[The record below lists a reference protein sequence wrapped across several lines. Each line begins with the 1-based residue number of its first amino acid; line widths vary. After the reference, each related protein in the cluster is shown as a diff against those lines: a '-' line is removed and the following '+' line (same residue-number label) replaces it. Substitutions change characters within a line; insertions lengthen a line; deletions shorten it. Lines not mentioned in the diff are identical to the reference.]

1 MAITIDGTN
10 GLTSDNAALKLDGTT
25 LVVDDTNNSVGIG
38 TSNTPSNKDTVTPKL
53 VVNGSG
59 VAGSMQVVRNTT
71 PGGGGAIL
79 ELTATRG
86 SDVNSYTILQ
96 SGDGVG
102 SVVFGG
108 ADGNEFVPAASI
120 VARVDGTPGDN
131 DMPGRLVFNTTAD
144 GASSATERM
153 RLTSDGYLRMAS
165 GTGGIQFGGDTAAA
179 NALDDYEEGTF
190 TPTISGA
197 SSAGSAS
204 YNIQQGTYTK
214 VGRIVTVSLR
224 IEVTSFTGT
233 GALQVN
239 GFPFATAQLSP
250 LSMEYIA
257 PVMTNGMNW
266 TGGSQVVYYMPP
278 NATYGNIF
286 YIADDAAWGV
296 QQCVNESFNIIVT
309 MTYVTT

>member
-1 MAITIDGTN
+1 MALTKVTAGVIAANAVVDSFGSQSITGDKI
-10 GLTSDNAALKLDGTT
+10 GLTAINANNIVTGAVTGDKLGITSINANNI
-25 LVVDDTNNSVGIG
+25 VDATITNAKIISVA
-38 TSNTPSNKDTVTPKL
+38 NTKISGNIISSQIAPEQIFYGNTIIS
-53 VVNGSG
+53 GSG
-59 VAGSMQVVRNTT
+59 S
-71 PGGGGAIL
+71 
-79 ELTATRG
+79 
-86 SDVNSYTILQ
+86 
-96 SGDGVG
+96 
-102 SVVFGG
+102 
-108 ADGNEFVPAASI
+108 
-120 VARVDGTPGDN
+120 
-131 DMPGRLVFNTTAD
+131 
-144 GASSATERM
+144 
-153 RLTSDGYLRMAS
+153 YLRLAS
-165 GTGGIQFGGDTAAA
+165 GTGGIQFNGDTSSA

-190 TPTISGA
+190 TPTVSGA

-214 VGRIVTVSLR
+214 VGRVVTVSLR
-224 IEVTSFTGT
+224 IEVISFTGT

-286 YIADDAAWGV
+286 YMADDAAWGV
-296 QQCVNESFNIIVT
+296 QQCVNESFNIILT

>member
-1 MAITIDGTN
+1 MTTVIN
-10 GLTSDNAALKLDGTT
+10 GSDNSASTPALTGTDT
-25 LVVDDTNNSVGIG
+25 DTGVFFPSANNMALSTGGTERMRVDSSGNVGIG
-38 TSNTPSNKDTVTPKL
+38 TSSPAEKLDLVGNTDTTL
-53 VVNGSG
+53 R
-59 VAGSMQVVRNTT
+59 VRASSDTALILNETT
-71 PGGGGAIL
+71 PNKTWKIK
-79 ELTATRG
+79 
-86 SDVNSYTILQ
+86 SS
-96 SGDGVG
+96 
-102 SVVFGG
+102 
-108 ADGNEFVPAASI
+108 
-120 VARVDGTPGDN
+120 DGTLAFQYSSTAYNSG
-131 DMPGRLVFNTTAD
+131 FSSKAFITT
-144 GASSATERM
+144 
-153 RLTSDGYLRMAS
+153 DGYLRMAS
-165 GTGGIQFGGDTAAA
+165 GSGGIQFNGDTAAA